1 MQLTQLVETILQRLE
16 NGETLVLDGALGAEL
31 IRQGYDSPLPLWSAA
46 ANLDCPEMVSKIHR
60 EYVNAGADII
70 TTNTFRTTTRS
81 YLKIGLPEDK
91 ARGLAKR
98 SLINAVQAAREAAGD
113 NCLVAGSIAPLE
125 DCYSP
130 GLFPGK
136 TIAVEEFTEQGLNL
150 KTAGVDFLLIETMG
164 RIDETESVLV
174 ATESLKLPRWVS
186 FILED
191 SEHLFGGDRLQDA
204 LSMIANFNVK
214 IALLNCT
221 DTEITL
227 KGVRVIKQFW
237 HGQWGAYPNLGLG
250 EVSID
255 GNISV
260 TISDTVFKTAIR
272 RYIDQGASVIGTCC
286 GSNPNHTQT
295 IRQLL
300 TKDNTDK

>member
-1 MQLTQLVETILQRLE
+1 MQLTQLVETTLQRLE
-16 NGETLVLDGALGAEL
+16 NGEVLVLDGALGSEL

-46 ANLDCPEMVSKIHR
+46 ANLDCPEIVSKIHR
-60 EYVNAGADII
+60 EYVKAGADII

-91 ARGLAKR
+91 AHGLAKR

-136 TIAVEEFTEQGLNL
+136 TIAVEEFTELGVNL
-150 KTAGVDFLLIETMG
+150 KTASVDILLIETMG
-164 RIDETESVLV
+164 RIDETESALA
-174 ATESLKLPRWVS
+174 ATESLKLPCWVS
-186 FILED
+186 FILKN
-191 SEHLFGGDRLQDA
+191 SEHIFGGDRLQDA

-221 DTEITL
+221 NTEITL
-227 KGVRVIKQFW
+227 KGVRVLKQFW
-237 HGQWGAYPNLGLG
+237 QGQWGVYPNLGLG
-250 EVSID
+250 ELSID
-255 GNISV
+255 GNISA
-260 TISDTVFKTAIR
+260 TISDTVFKTAIH
-272 RYIDQGASVIGTCC
+272 RYIDQGASVIGACC
-286 GSNPNHTQT
+286 GSNPNHIQI

-300 TKDNTDK
+300 TKYNTDK